1 VINIIKPKPL
11 KKGDIIAIVA
21 PASPL
26 TKSKVS
32 IAKNYLEKLGF
43 YVIVGK
49 SCYCKHGYLAGNDLI
64 RAYDINQMF
73 LDDEVKA
80 IICLRGGYGTARIL
94 DLLDFESIKKH
105 PKVFIGYSDIT
116 TLHIAFNKLCN
127 MVTFHGPMAVDI
139 SNGLDDFTKESFLS
153 NIQGNT
159 KGTKIS
165 NPIEKPI
172 KCKSFG
178 ITSGEIIG
186 GNLTLINSTLGTP
199 YEIDTRNKILFIEEV
214 GERPYKIDRLLTQ
227 LYYAGK
233 LDDANGII
241 IGNFKNCEPLS
252 DEASQR
258 IEQVFNDIIKSLNK
272 PTIYNVQSGHCKPM
286 ITIPFGLNVYMD
298 AERCQIIIKE

>member
-1 VINIIKPKPL
+1 VINIIKPKLL

-49 SCYCKHGYLAGNDLI
+49 SCYCNHGYLAGNDLI
-64 RAYDINQMF
+64 RAYDVNQMF

-116 TLHIAFNKLCN
+116 TLHIAFNRLCS
-127 MVTFHGPMAVDI
+127 MVTYHGPMAVDI
-139 SNGLDDFTKESFLS
+139 SNGLDNFTKESFLS

-172 KCKSFG
+172 KCMSSG